1 MSSEHFPVAIPR
13 AEVMAYAA
21 AYESAVL
28 FAGSDRGRIWM
39 RDRDRAAL
47 LNRLT
52 TNQIEALQPGQGCE
66 TVLTSPI
73 GRIIDLLTVICL
85 DDGLLVVTSPGR
97 GPAILHHLRKQVFF
111 NDKVQIED
119 ATLQLSQLGLYG
131 PLAKELLAEVGLGAV
146 PLHAYAVLA
155 TTWRDAPLYIVVARP
170 LGGAGFWL
178 IGPPAALAQL
188 NRALRSA
195 GAYTLDADTYH
206 VLRVETGHP
215 AYGRELSLDYIP
227 LETGLWDAVSFA
239 KGCYVG
245 QEIIARMESRGRLA
259 KALRGLRFTGVPK
272 FTSAPGQPIAKLEA
286 DGKEAGDLTSI
297 AESPRY
303 GLIGLGYVRSAYL
316 KGEVPLQSAGSAA
329 ELVEL
334 PFGLRA

>member
-1 MSSEHFPVAIPR
+1 MSHEHVPVAIPR
-13 AEVMAYAA
+13 AEAMAYAA

-52 TNQIEALQPGQGCE
+52 TNQIEGLHPGQGCE

-73 GRIIDLLTVICL
+73 GRIIDLLKVICL
-85 DDGLLVVTSPGR
+85 DEGLLVVTSPGR
-97 GPAILHHLRKQVFF
+97 GPAILQHLRKQVFF

-119 ATLQLSQLGLYG
+119 ASLQLSQLGLYG
-131 PLAKELLAEVGLGAV
+131 PLAKELLAEVGLGSV
-146 PLHAYAVLA
+146 PLHAYGMLA
-155 TTWRDAPLYIVVARP
+155 TTWRDAPLYIVVTRP

-178 IGPPAALAQL
+178 IAPPAALAQL

-195 GAYTLDADTYH
+195 GAYTLDSDTYH
-206 VLRVETGHP
+206 VLRIEAGQP
-215 AYGRELSLDYIP
+215 AYGHELSLDYIP

-259 KALRGLRFTGVPK
+259 KALRGLRFIGRPT
-272 FTSAPGQPIAKLEA
+272 FASSSGQPLAHLEV

-316 KGEVPLQSAGSAA
+316 KGDQPLQIAGCTT

-334 PFGLRA
+334 PFGLRT